1 MEKEEQELVAAIL
14 EITEE
19 FDSVVTRENNIN
31 NIH

>member
-1 MEKEEQELVAAIL
+1 MKKEEQELLAAIL
-14 EITEE
+14 EVTEE